1 MEAAGGGHSRPVE
14 LLIAAGAD
22 VAAKDDDGSGHAI
35 VNAPSAIADMTS
47 DAPANSV
54 AGGLHSCWQHFMKT
68 RAWSSCS
75 SPPAPTLLPR
85 PTASLG
91 RAAGRQIATAQAV
104 RCCRLC
110 GRTTA
115 LILASHFGH
124 ARVVALLIAA
134 GADVAATNIYG

>member
-35 VNAPSAIADMTS
+35 VNAPSAIADMPS

-54 AGGLHSCWQHFMKT
+54 AGGLHSRWQHFMET

-75 SPPAPTLLPR
+75 SR
-85 PTASLG
+85 PTPTSWQPRATPG
-91 RAAGRQIATAQAV
+91 RTETTRLQAVGCCSQLCCSSTALMVAAGH
-104 RCCRLC
+104 
-110 GRTTA
+110 GRE
-115 LILASHFGH
+115 
-124 ARVVALLIAA
+124 RVVELLIAA
-134 GADVAATNIYG
+134 GADIAAKTNSELG